1 MIPDC
6 LHLKLKKLEEKKL
19 RTQLRDFIRNL
30 TQNENGRNI
39 TLNEVRINYD
49 KLHEE
54 MDQLFNEINDAVDR
68 NDYVKLMI
76 LADHRKRLYAA
87 IKAIESIYNAD
98 ELRSTLNNNIVEIIM
113 KKEKLLR
120 QQLHEASAYI
130 SNHFNDFIQKTL
142 RFTGK
147 E

>member
-1 MIPDC
+1 MR
-6 LHLKLKKLEEKKL
+6 K
-19 RTQLRDFIRNL
+19 QLWDFIRNL
-30 TQNENGRNI
+30 TQNENGRDI
-39 TLNEVRINYD
+39 SLNEVRLSYD

-54 MDQLFNEINDAVDR
+54 MDQLFNEINNAVDR

-76 LADHRKRLYAA
+76 LADRRKRLHLA
-87 IKAIESIYNAD
+87 IDAIESLYDAD
-98 ELRSTLNNNIVEIIM
+98 ELRSSTNNNIVDEIM
-113 KKEKLLR
+113 KHEKMLR
-120 QQLHEASAYI
+120 QHLQEASAYI

>member
-1 MIPDC
+1 MR
-6 LHLKLKKLEEKKL
+6 K
-19 RTQLRDFIRNL
+19 QLWDFIRNL
-30 TQNENGRNI
+30 TQNENGRDI
-39 TLNEVRINYD
+39 SLNEVRISYD

-54 MDQLFNEINDAVDR
+54 MNQLFNEINDAVDR

-76 LADHRKRLYAA
+76 LADRRKRLHAA
-87 IKAIESIYNAD
+87 IDAIESLYDAD
-98 ELRSTLNNNIVEIIM
+98 ELRSSSNNNIVDEIM
-113 KKEKLLR
+113 KHEKMLR
-120 QQLHEASAYI
+120 QHLQEASANI

>member
-1 MIPDC
+1 MR
-6 LHLKLKKLEEKKL
+6 K
-19 RTQLRDFIRNL
+19 QLWDFIQNL
-30 TQNENGRNI
+30 TQNENGRDI
-39 TLNEVRINYD
+39 SLNEVRTNYD

-76 LADHRKRLYAA
+76 LADRRKRLYAA
-87 IKAIESIYNAD
+87 IGAIESLYDAD
-98 ELRSTLNNNIVEIIM
+98 ELRSSSNNNIVDEIM
-113 KKEKLLR
+113 KHKKMLR
-120 QQLHEASAYI
+120 QHLQEASAHI